1 MEAEFEALKVLLD
14 EKNVTYSVF
23 THEKVFTSE
32 EAARV
37 RGVPLSSGV
46 KSMVVKSSERNTE
59 GVSVGSGFFL
69 VLVPGDRK
77 IDFSKLN
84 RARSLASPEEVLRIT
99 GCEVGSVHP
108 FGLLFGLRVFMD
120 RRILDNKIVNFNPG
134 LHDLSISM
142 DPKDLVDIIH
152 PEIGDYSK

>member
-1 MEAEFEALKVLLD
+1 MEAEFEALKALLD
-14 EKNVTYSVF
+14 GKNVTYSVF
-23 THEKVFTSE
+23 THENVFTSE
-32 EAARV
+32 EAASV

-46 KSMVVKSSERNTE
+46 KSMVVKSD
-59 GVSVGSGFFL
+59 GFCM

-77 IDFSKLN
+77 INFAEINGK
-84 RARSLASPEEVLRIT
+84 LASPEEVLRIT